1 MKIWKILYNVIILK
15 IDTDR
20 HRRKETERFKSF
32 TYDELLK
39 RDKVNLDIF
48 WLRDESL
55 EESDNLPPP
64 NIIAQEIVENLET
77 ALDEFSE
84 IEESLTIK

>member
-1 MKIWKILYNVIILK
+1 MKDFKQCYNPEN
-15 IDTDR
+15 R

-39 RDKVNLDIF
+39 RDRVNLDIF

-55 EESDNLPPP
+55 EESDNLSPP
-64 NIIAQEIVENLET
+64 NIIAQEIVENPEAALE
-77 ALDEFSE
+77 EFSQ